1 MAEGRRPVLCVWVEA
16 VLREQLQRGERKRV
30 TGSTAAPQ
38 KSNLTATNSIY
49 WRQGFDERMR
59 GHEQIQSAVRRGAV
73 LAGWGDQGGEDRPL
87 EWVRVR
93 DVDVLADL
101 LGVSTNVDQLQ
112 AATEGLTSWLERYP
126 PLSDV
131 LHAWAA
137 LRRARALGP
146 DSWRSWRDALHVLDA
161 LATKPG
167 EDQVIRVLSGHLFSD
182 TKRIE
187 KLLPQLDV
195 LSGEGLASRPRG
207 KWEVL
212 KTLGL
217 VKQPLPLM
225 VAGVGTILM
234 QDGPDCTI
242 VRPYV
247 GVAPR
252 NVCGLAATPAWVLTI
267 ENLTTFHLVAEAMTG
282 RTDGLAVFTGGM
294 PSPAW
299 VAGFRRL
306 TEKLSQ
312 SATFYHWGDIDV
324 GGFRIAAR
332 LREVAVPADVLLQP
346 WLMDATTQ
354 GGGKVASD
362 STRDAMTAAALR
374 AGWTMLQEMPAL
386 TLEQEQ
392 IDVKL
397 PDHHDLARQ
406 EYPAMVSATTQG
418 KSPDGE

>member
-1 MAEGRRPVLCVWVEA
+1 MNTQATHWTDERA
-16 VLREQLQRGERKRV
+16 LREQLQRGERKRV

-38 KSNLTATNSIY
+38 KSNLTATSSIY

-59 GHEQIQSAVRRGAV
+59 GHEQIQSAIRRGAV
-73 LAGWGDQGGEDRPL
+73 VAGWGDQGGEDRPL

-93 DVDVLADL
+93 DVDALADL

-112 AATEGLTSWLERYP
+112 AAKEALASWLERYP
-126 PLSDV
+126 RLSEV
-131 LHAWAA
+131 LQAWAA
-137 LRRARALGP
+137 LRRVRAMGA

-161 LATKPG
+161 LAARPG
-167 EDQVIRVLSGHLFSD
+167 EDQVIRVLSGRLFSD

-187 KLLPQLDV
+187 QLLPQLDV
-195 LSGEGLASRPRG
+195 LSGEGPASRPRG

-252 NVCGLAATPAWVLTI
+252 NVCGLAAAPAWVLTI
-267 ENLTTFHLVAEAMTG
+267 ENLTTFHLAAEAMKD
-282 RTDGLAVFTGGM
+282 RADGLAVFTGGM

-306 TEKLSQ
+306 TENLSQ

-324 GGFRIAAR
+324 GGFQIAAR
-332 LREVAVPADVLLQP
+332 LQEVAMSPDVSLQP
-346 WLMDATTQ
+346 WLMDATT
-354 GGGKVASD
+354 SD
-362 STRDAMTAAALR
+362 SGKNVSDSIRDAMRAAAIR
-374 AGWTMLQEMPAL
+374 AGWSMLQEMPAL
-386 TLEQEQ
+386 TLEQELVE
-392 IDVKL
+392 VKL
-397 PDHHDLARQ
+397 PDTKRK
-406 EYPAMVSATTQG
+406 QG

>member
-38 KSNLTATNSIY
+38 KSNLKPTNSIY

-59 GHEQIQSAVRRGAV
+59 GHEQIRSAVTRGAV
-73 LAGWGDQGGEDRPL
+73 EAGWGDQGGEDRPL

-101 LGVSTNVDQLQ
+101 LGLSTNVDQLQ
-112 AATEGLTSWLERYP
+112 AAKQELKPWLERYP
-126 PLSDV
+126 RLSEI
-131 LHAWAA
+131 LQTWAA
-137 LRRARALGP
+137 LRRVRAMGP

-161 LATKPG
+161 LAARPG
-167 EDQVIRVLSGHLFSD
+167 EDQVIRVLSGRLFSD

-187 KLLPQLDV
+187 QLLPQLDV
-195 LSGEGLASRPRG
+195 LSGGGLESRPRS

-225 VAGVGTILM
+225 VAGAGTILM
-234 QDGPDCTI
+234 QQGPDCTI
-242 VRPYV
+242 ARPYV

-252 NVCGLAATPAWVLTI
+252 NVRGLAATPAWVLTI
-267 ENLTTFHLVAEAMTG
+267 ENLTTFHMAAEAMTG
-282 RTDGLAVFTGGM
+282 RTDGLVVFTGGM

-312 SATFYHWGDIDV
+312 SSTFYHWGDIDV

-332 LREVAVPADVLLQP
+332 LREVAVSEGVSLQP
-346 WLMDATTQ
+346 WLMDATTLV
-354 GGGKVASD
+354 GGRNVSD
-362 STRDAMTAAALR
+362 SIRDAMRAAAIR
-374 AGWTMLQEMPAL
+374 AGWSMLQEMPAL
-386 TLEQEQ
+386 TLEQEPLE
-392 IDVKL
+392 VKL
-397 PDHHDLARQ
+397 PDTTR
-406 EYPAMVSATTQG
+406 TQG

>member
-1 MAEGRRPVLCVWVEA
+1 MAEGRRPVLCGWVEA

-38 KSNLTATNSIY
+38 KSNLTATSSIY

-73 LAGWGDQGGEDRPL
+73 VAGWGDQGGEDRPL

-112 AATEGLTSWLERYP
+112 AAKEGLASWLERYP
-126 PLSDV
+126 RLSEV
-131 LHAWAA
+131 LLAWAA
-137 LRRARALGP
+137 MRRVRLMGP
-146 DSWRSWRDALHVLDA
+146 DSWNSWRDALHVLDA
-161 LATKPG
+161 LAARPG
-167 EDQVIRVLSGHLFSD
+167 EDQVIRVLSGRLFSD

-187 KLLPQLDV
+187 QLLPQLDV

-234 QDGPDCTI
+234 QEGPDCTI
-242 VRPYV
+242 ARPYV

-252 NVCGLAATPAWVLTI
+252 NVCGLAATPKWVLTI

-299 VAGFRRL
+299 ITGFRRL

-332 LREVAVPADVLLQP
+332 LREVAVSEDVSLQP
-346 WLMDATTQ
+346 WLMDATTHV
-354 GGGKVASD
+354 GGKNVSD
-362 STRDAMTAAALR
+362 SLRDAMRAAAIR
-374 AGWTMLQEMPAL
+374 AGWSMLQEIAAL
-386 TLEQEQ
+386 TLEQELVE
-392 IDVKL
+392 VKL
-397 PDHHDLARQ
+397 PNSER
-406 EYPAMVSATTQG
+406 MQG

>member
-49 WRQGFDERMR
+49 WRQDFDERMR

-73 LAGWGDQGGEDRPL
+73 VAGWGDQGGEDRPL

-112 AATEGLTSWLERYP
+112 AAKEGLTAWLERYP
-126 PLSDV
+126 RLSEV
-131 LHAWAA
+131 LLAWAA
-137 LRRARALGP
+137 MRRVRLMGP
-146 DSWRSWRDALHVLDA
+146 DSWNSWRDALHVLDA
-161 LATKPG
+161 LAARPG
-167 EDQVIRVLSGHLFSD
+167 EDQVIRVLSGRLFSD

-187 KLLPQLDV
+187 QLLPQLDV

-234 QDGPDCTI
+234 QEGPDCTI

-252 NVCGLAATPAWVLTI
+252 NVCGLTATPAWVLTI
-267 ENLTTFHLVAEAMTG
+267 ENLTTFHLAAEAMKD

-332 LREVAVPADVLLQP
+332 LQEVAMSPDVSLQP
-346 WLMDATTQ
+346 WLMDATTS
-354 GGGKVASD
+354 GSGKNVSD
-362 STRDAMTAAALR
+362 SIRDAMRVAAIR
-374 AGWTMLQEMPAL
+374 AEWSMFQEMPAL
-386 TLEQEQ
+386 TLEQEL
-392 IDVKL
+392 VEVML
-397 PDHHDLARQ
+397 PDTKRK
-406 EYPAMVSATTQG
+406 QG

>member
-49 WRQGFDERMR
+49 WRQDFDERMR

-73 LAGWGDQGGEDRPL
+73 VAGWGDQGGEDRPL

-112 AATEGLTSWLERYP
+112 AAKEGLTAWLERYP
-126 PLSDV
+126 RLSEV
-131 LHAWAA
+131 LLAWAA
-137 LRRARALGP
+137 MRRVRLMGP
-146 DSWRSWRDALHVLDA
+146 DSWNSWRDALHVLDA
-161 LATKPG
+161 LAARPG
-167 EDQVIRVLSGHLFSD
+167 EDQVIRVLSGRLFSD

-187 KLLPQLDV
+187 QLLPQLDV

-234 QDGPDCTI
+234 QEGPDCTI

-252 NVCGLAATPAWVLTI
+252 NVCGLTATPAWVLTI

-332 LREVAVPADVLLQP
+332 LQEVAMSPDVSLQP
-346 WLMDATTQ
+346 WLMDAKTSCS
-354 GGGKVASD
+354 GKNVSD
-362 STRDAMTAAALR
+362 SIRDAMRAAAIR
-374 AGWTMLQEMPAL
+374 AGWSMLQEIPAL
-386 TLEQEQ
+386 TLEQELVE
-392 IDVKL
+392 VKL
-397 PDHHDLARQ
+397 PNSERK
-406 EYPAMVSATTQG
+406 QG

>member
-1 MAEGRRPVLCVWVEA
+1 
-16 VLREQLQRGERKRV
+16 
-30 TGSTAAPQ
+30 
-38 KSNLTATNSIY
+38 
-49 WRQGFDERMR
+49 
-59 GHEQIQSAVRRGAV
+59 
-73 LAGWGDQGGEDRPL
+73 
-87 EWVRVR
+87 VR

-101 LGVSTNVDQLQ
+101 LGLSTNVDQLQ

-126 PLSDV
+126 RLNEV
-131 LHAWAA
+131 LQAWAA
-137 LRRARALGP
+137 LRRVRALGP
-146 DSWRSWRDALHVLDA
+146 DSWRSWRDALQVLDA

-225 VAGVGTILM
+225 VAGVGTVLM
-234 QDGPDCTI
+234 QEGPDCTI

-252 NVCGLAATPAWVLTI
+252 SVRGLAATPAWILTI
-267 ENLTTFHLVAEAMTG
+267 ENLTTFHLAAEAMTG
-282 RTDGLAVFTGGM
+282 RSDGLIVFTGGM

-332 LREVAVPADVLLQP
+332 LQEIAVSADVSLQP
-346 WLMDATTQ
+346 WLMDATTHV
-354 GGGKVASD
+354 GGKEVSD
-362 STRDAMTAAALR
+362 SIRDAMRSAAIR
-374 AGWTMLQEMPAL
+374 AGWSMLQEMPAL
-386 TLEQEQ
+386 TLEQELVE
-392 IDVKL
+392 VKL
-397 PDHHDLARQ
+397 PDTARK
-406 EYPAMVSATTQG
+406 QG

>member
-1 MAEGRRPVLCVWVEA
+1 MAEGRLPVLCCWVEA
-16 VLREQLQRGERKRV
+16 VLHEQLQRGERKRV

-49 WRQGFDERMR
+49 WRQDFGERMR

-73 LAGWGDQGGEDRPL
+73 VAGWGDQGGEDRPL

-101 LGVSTNVDQLQ
+101 LGVSTSVDQLQ
-112 AATEGLTSWLERYP
+112 AAKEGLTSWLERYP
-126 PLSDV
+126 RLSEV
-131 LHAWAA
+131 LQAWAM
-137 LRRARALGP
+137 LRRVRALGP
-146 DSWRSWRDALHVLDA
+146 DSWRSWQDALQVLDA
-161 LATKPG
+161 LATKSG

-187 KLLPQLDV
+187 QLLPQLDV

-217 VKQPLPLM
+217 VKQPLPLL
-225 VAGVGTILM
+225 VAGVGTVLM
-234 QDGPDCTI
+234 REGPDCAI

-252 NVCGLAATPAWVLTI
+252 SVRGLVATPAWVLTI
-267 ENLTTFHLVAEAMTG
+267 ENLTTFHLAAEAMAG
-282 RTDGLAVFTGGM
+282 MTDGLVVYTGGM

-299 VAGFRRL
+299 VAGFRHL

-332 LREVAVPADVLLQP
+332 LREVAVSSDVSLQP
-346 WLMDATTQ
+346 WLMDATTHA
-354 GGGKVASD
+354 GVKNVSD
-362 STRDAMTAAALR
+362 SIRDAMRAAAIG
-374 AGWTMLQEMPAL
+374 AGWSMLQEMPAL
-386 TLEQEQ
+386 TLEQELVE
-392 IDVKL
+392 VKL
-397 PDHHDLARQ
+397 PVPAR
-406 EYPAMVSATTQG
+406 TQG

>member
-38 KSNLTATNSIY
+38 KSNLTPTNSSY
-49 WRQGFDERMR
+49 WRQSFDERMR

-73 LAGWGDQGGEDRPL
+73 VAGWGDQGGEDRPL
-87 EWVRVR
+87 KWVRVR

-112 AATEGLTSWLERYP
+112 AAKEGLTSWLERYP
-126 PLSDV
+126 RLSEV
-131 LHAWAA
+131 LQTWAS
-137 LRRARALGP
+137 LRRVRAMGA
-146 DSWRSWRDALHVLDA
+146 DTWFSWRDALRVLDA
-161 LATKPG
+161 LAAKPG
-167 EDQVIRVLSGHLFSD
+167 EDQVIRVLSGRLFSD

-187 KLLPQLDV
+187 QLLPQLDV
-195 LSGEGLASRPRG
+195 LSGDGLASRPRG

-225 VAGVGTILM
+225 VAGAGTILM
-234 QDGPDCTI
+234 QEGPDCTI

-252 NVCGLAATPAWVLTI
+252 NVRGLAATPVWVLTI

-282 RTDGLAVFTGGM
+282 RTDGLVVYTGGM

-299 VAGFRRL
+299 CSGFRRL
-306 TEKLSQ
+306 MERLSR

-332 LREVAVPADVLLQP
+332 LREVAVSKDAVLLP
-346 WLMDATTQ
+346 WLMDATTLM
-354 GGGKVASD
+354 GGKKVSD
-362 STRDAMTAAALR
+362 SVRDAMRKGAIH
-374 AGWTMLQEMPAL
+374 AGWSMLKEMPGL
-386 TLEQEQ
+386 TLEQEL
-392 IDVKL
+392 VEVEL
-397 PDHHDLARQ
+397 P
-406 EYPAMVSATTQG
+406 S
-418 KSPDGE
+418 

>member
-1 MAEGRRPVLCVWVEA
+1 MAEGRRPVLCVWVET

-38 KSNLTATNSIY
+38 KSNLMPTNSIY
-49 WRQGFDERMR
+49 WRQSFDERMR

-73 LAGWGDQGGEDRPL
+73 VAGWGDQGGEDRPL

-93 DVDVLADL
+93 DVDLLADL
-101 LGVSTNVDQLQ
+101 LGLSTNVDQLQ
-112 AATEGLTSWLERYP
+112 AAKEGLTSWLERYP
-126 PLSDV
+126 RLSDV
-131 LHAWAA
+131 LEAWAA
-137 LRRARALGP
+137 LRRVRALGA
-146 DSWRSWRDALHVLDA
+146 DSWHSWRDALHVLDA
-161 LATKPG
+161 LAARSG
-167 EDQVIRVLSGHLFSD
+167 EDQVIRVLSGRLFSD

-187 KLLPQLDV
+187 QLLPQLDV

-225 VAGVGTILM
+225 VAGAGTILM
-234 QDGPDCTI
+234 QQGPDCTI
-242 VRPYV
+242 ARPYV

-252 NVCGLAATPAWVLTI
+252 NVRGLAASPAWVLTI
-267 ENLTTFHLVAEAMTG
+267 ENLTTFHLVAEAITG
-282 RTDGLAVFTGGM
+282 RTDGLVVFTGGM

-306 TEKLSQ
+306 TDTLSQ

-332 LREVAVPADVLLQP
+332 LREVAVPEDASMQP
-346 WLMDATTQ
+346 WLMDATTLV
-354 GGGKVASD
+354 GGRDVSD
-362 STRDAMTAAALR
+362 SIRDAMRSAAVS
-374 AGWTMLQEMPAL
+374 AGWSMLQEMPAV
-386 TLEQEQ
+386 TLEQELLE
-392 IDVKL
+392 VKL
-397 PDHHDLARQ
+397 PD
-406 EYPAMVSATTQG
+406 TTRTKG